1 MDSNATRMRLDRLQ
15 LSVLLDASLVVS
27 VRSAARVRGMT
38 IAAFVERALEVELD
52 GYVDVGAGGAAGVG
66 VEGVGVRP
74 DGGRDRVDGPVS
86 PDSGRLIPDWGAI
99 LAEGRDA
106 GVPVRET
113 VSDVSDDWT
122 MEIA

>member
-1 MDSNATRMRLDRLQ
+1 MRPDRLQ
-15 LSVLLDASLVVS
+15 LSVLLDASLVAS

-66 VEGVGVRP
+66 VEGAGVRP

-86 PDSGRLIPDWGAI
+86 PDSGRLTPDWGDI
-99 LAEGRDA
+99 LAAGRDA
-106 GVPVRET
+106 RVPVREA